1 MCRKNYLVQKLN
13 MYMDAR
19 MGARFVLHVY
29 MHALRVRVYV
39 CVQYMRNKKTK
50 LGGVLSQLLEFAK
63 QNIMNEIMLA
73 LLAAQSLYLEE
84 E

>member
-1 MCRKNYLVQKLN
+1 
-13 MYMDAR
+13 MDAR
-19 MGARFVLHVY
+19 MGARFFLHVH

-63 QNIMNEIMLA
+63 QNIMNEKNVGIVGSIELVP
-73 LLAAQSLYLEE
+73 
-84 E
+84 

>member
-1 MCRKNYLVQKLN
+1 
-13 MYMDAR
+13 MDAR
-19 MGARFVLHVY
+19 MGARLVLHVY

-39 CVQYMRNKKTK
+39 RVQYMRNKKTK

-73 LLAAQSLYLEE
+73 LLAA
-84 E
+84 